1 MRENHASAS
10 PVCTLVKQQTTK
22 PNTMKKNTAPARRA
36 AVALTVAFAK
46 KGNTQGSF
54 DIPEMAQIIDRST
67 GLPELLHAANVFPEL
82 VAAARNLEQSWGKN
96 LTEPMGRLN
105 QALALAENINREPRK
120 RRNQHANG
128 PHHP

>member
-1 MRENHASAS
+1 
-10 PVCTLVKQQTTK
+10 
-22 PNTMKKNTAPARRA
+22 MKKNTAPARRA

-67 GLPELLHAANVFPEL
+67 GLPELLHAANVLPEL

-105 QALALAENINREPRK
+105 QALALAENINREPHK

-128 PHHP
+128 AHHP